1 VISAIRGGSKVS
13 FNYKSRGIMAQI
25 GKRNGVGILFG
36 IKTHGLLAWMI
47 WRAYYLSQLSTF
59 EKKFRVLIDWS
70 IDLFFK
76 PDITRLKIFT
86 ENQETQQRISD
97 TVNLVPESKTK
108 SETT

>member
-1 VISAIRGGSKVS
+1 
-13 FNYKSRGIMAQI
+13 MAQI

-47 WRAYYLSQLSTF
+47 WRMYYLSQLSTF
-59 EKKFRVLIDWS
+59 EKKLRVLIDWS

-86 ENQETQQRISD
+86 ESQEAQIKNFPNTM
-97 TVNLVPESKTK
+97 NLAPESKTK